1 MNDEHAKLLASL
13 SGLADKTE
21 RAERK
26 IMDKASRRI
35 DAINARLETLRGTI
49 EIRGESE
56 YLALVKERG
65 ELSRV
70 IAMAQK
76 NLA

>member
-13 SGLADKTE
+13 SGLAVKTE
-21 RAERK
+21 KAERR
-26 IMDKASRRI
+26 ILDKASRRI

-65 ELSRV
+65 DLNRV
-70 IAMAQK
+70 IAMAQQ